1 MKSAGRLRALSWFIV
16 AAIYFAFAQQMSLR
30 AANGLSSGDLFLL
43 VDSLILLFLLLVG
56 YAAMGYAGQS
66 QREPLKA
73 MGLVRREG
81 WKREFALGSA
91 LGWGGVVA
99 CVLPIALI
107 GELVIRVWTNGHQF
121 FLLFVN
127 LLTLAVAALA
137 EEVAFRGYPF
147 QRLIDAVGP
156 TMATLGISVLFAV
169 MHLFNTNASA
179 ASTLVTILAG
189 WLLSIAYLRTRAL
202 WFSWG
207 FHFAWNAS
215 MGLLFGLPVSGM
227 NAFNPV
233 ITTHAVGPVWLTG
246 GSYGLEGSAIAVI
259 VLPALIIVLVKITR
273 DYAHKYAQPVIVPG
287 GIPVDVDAI
296 ARRQHEAAMGPA
308 AATAAPSEPK
318 LVQIAPLGGSPGGP
332 FNMSGNGSAPQ
343 ESSTEKTEPAKTM
356 PDDRDVPP
364 QGLS

>member
-1 MKSAGRLRALSWFIV
+1 MKSAGRLRAFSWFIV
-16 AAIYFAFAQQMSLR
+16 AGIYFAFSQQIALR

-66 QREPLKA
+66 QREPLKT

-81 WKREFALGSA
+81 WKREFALGAA

-99 CVLPIALI
+99 CVLPTALI
-107 GELVIRVWTNGHQF
+107 GGLVITFWTNSHQF

-127 LLTLAVAALA
+127 LLTLAVAALT

-147 QRLIDAVGP
+147 QRLIDAIGP
-156 TMATLGISVLFAV
+156 TLATLGMSVLFAV
-169 MHLFNTNASA
+169 MHLFNTDASA

-202 WFSWG
+202 WLSWG
-207 FHFAWNAS
+207 FHFAWNAC
-215 MGLLFGLPVSGM
+215 MGILFGLPVSGM
-227 NAFNPV
+227 KAFNPV
-233 ITTHAVGPVWLTG
+233 IMTHAVGPIWLTG

-259 VLPALIIVLVKITR
+259 VLPVLMILLIKVTR
-273 DYAHKYAQPVIVPG
+273 DYAHRYAQPVIVPG
-287 GIPVDVDAI
+287 GIPVDVDAM

-308 AATAAPSEPK
+308 AAAAPAEPK
-318 LVQIAPLGGSPGGP
+318 LVQIAPLGGAVNGAT
-332 FNMSGNGSAPQ
+332 NGSEPQ
-343 ESSTEKTEPAKTM
+343 IANTEKTEPASEIKG
-356 PDDRDVPP
+356 DGDVPP
-364 QGLS
+364 YGLS